1 MKLKRNLKYGASA
14 LVMALALTACG
25 TDADKAAD
33 KVEQKTESVEQ
44 NIETKTEDAKDSV
57 EKKVDELKTGLEEK
71 EFALSLDDAVAKFKE
86 IFPAEGVEVTS
97 VELDEE
103 DGRYVYDVQ
112 GYDQEKEYE
121 ATIDA
126 ESGEIISSEEEVDDV
141 DPDDV
146 AIDFEKILSPKE
158 AMTKAMENN
167 NGYVKSYELEWEDD
181 KMTYDID
188 VQDGDEVKLDAET
201 GDILSK

>member
-86 IFPAEGVEVTS
+86 TFPAEGVEVTS